1 MKFLSLGAI
10 LNSCL
15 SVKIKKGEKCLLY
28 HIVISSREKSQNTSK
43 KCLKNVKGTATA
55 WGQLNISTEV
65 EAFNFLNEG
74 KRNYEKYIL
83 IVE

>member
-1 MKFLSLGAI
+1 M
-10 LNSCL
+10 
-15 SVKIKKGEKCLLY
+15 
-28 HIVISSREKSQNTSK
+28 ISSREKSQTTSN

-55 WGQLNISTEV
+55 WSQLNISTEV

-74 KRNYEKYIL
+74 KRNYGKYIL